1 MAAFRVLLL
10 LALSTTL
17 TRCVG
22 AVDGD
27 DVNSIVELI
36 NATVIST
43 VIMHK
48 CPVATEVLLACC
60 LLLGA
65 AIGVRTRSFGC
76 GCFSCSF
83 FYVPLFFPVF
93 AFFVGQDSACD
104 ASESDA
110 AFIDDHVK
118 GVFVIVFLMFIT
130 YLGIIFLSG
139 AYASFIE
146 KVQPCCS
153 CAKPDN
159 DLGMA
164 QMLFFM
170 IVFIFYGFIT
180 LAIIFLFFPL
190 FDATGQRVVCIVEVL
205 LMYLLIFQRTAAE
218 SDAKGRL
225 VGYEAGAESL
235 L

>member
-10 LALSTTL
+10 LALSTTVS
-17 TRCVG
+17 TT
-22 AVDGD
+22 DTTQND
-27 DVNSIVELI
+27 MDSIVELI
-36 NATVIST
+36 NATVTST
-43 VIMHK
+43 VIMVK

-65 AIGVRTRSFGC
+65 AIGVRTWSPTC
-76 GCFSCSF
+76 GCCSCSF
-83 FYVPLFFPVF
+83 FYVLLFAPIF

-104 ASESDA
+104 ASEPDA
-110 AFIDDHVK
+110 AFVDSHVK
-118 GVFVIVFLMFIT
+118 GVFVIVFLMFLT

-146 KVQPCCS
+146 KVQPMCS

-170 IVFIFYGFIT
+170 IVLIFYVFIS
-180 LAIIFLFFPL
+180 LVILLQFFPL

-205 LMYLLIFQRTAAE
+205 LMYLLIFMRN
-218 SDAKGRL
+218 SPKRN
-225 VGYEAGAESL
+225 VWKVEAGAEPL